1 MRHLRDQGLRVAQQ
15 QTTQSAGTLE
25 GTHQASPEIRVG
37 CLGARRGGFT
47 LNRGSYW
54 WAASLSHS
62 PMAAAPAAG
71 GIGPEAPPFLAIRKV
86 RVRSRRRDR
95 RHTQPQLVQLFLLM
109 TAPAVSDL
117 PTQNSG
123 EPHFADRAAEMPKA
137 LGAAFGHWRAP
148 LHGGRVRVA
157 SIRHRGS
164 CGVRRYTLGSGVP
177 SCANNCRST
186 SSRNSR
192 QCPLATYI
200 IA

>member
-1 MRHLRDQGLRVAQQ
+1 MREAIKALLGSNIREVANVAIQADQDRDDELPLSFGESDEVMPAPMHLAAADSLARG
-15 QTTQSAGTLE
+15 E
-25 GTHQASPEIRVG
+25 PFYASPEIRVG

-62 PMAAAPAAG
+62 PMAATPAAG

-123 EPHFADRAAEMPKA
+123 EP
-137 LGAAFGHWRAP
+137 
-148 LHGGRVRVA
+148 
-157 SIRHRGS
+157 
-164 CGVRRYTLGSGVP
+164 
-177 SCANNCRST
+177 
-186 SSRNSR
+186 
-192 QCPLATYI
+192 
-200 IA
+200 